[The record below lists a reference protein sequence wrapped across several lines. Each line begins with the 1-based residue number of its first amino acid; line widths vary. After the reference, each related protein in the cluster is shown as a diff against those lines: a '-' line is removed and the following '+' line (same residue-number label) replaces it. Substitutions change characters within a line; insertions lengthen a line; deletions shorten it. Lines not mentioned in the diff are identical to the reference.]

1 MDDATDY
8 GLNTPQFMG
17 QQVKNFG
24 IEQIR
29 TLTKKQRRTKGFAF
43 NVPTGDSTN
52 DITLSGTA
60 RILLGINLIGASNKY
75 LNDIVSFQFKV
86 NNEIVIDQTNP
97 NFFLKTSLNAQ
108 EYYSIPR
115 PLSGTD
121 QITITFKN
129 SGAVETCYLQI
140 WYI

>member
-1 MDDATDY
+1 MDDNTDY

-60 RILLGINLIGASNKY
+60 RILLGINLVNQKNASFQ
-75 LNDIVSFQFKV
+75 DIVSFQFKV
-86 NNEIVIDQTNP
+86 NNEIVIDQTHP
-97 NFFLKTSLNAQ
+97 NFFLKSNLNAQ

-129 SGAVETCYLQI
+129 SGSVETCFLQI

>member
-1 MDDATDY
+1 MDDAIDY
-8 GLNTPQFMG
+8 GLNTPQFPG

-52 DITLSGTA
+52 DIQLSGTA
-60 RILLGINLIGASNKY
+60 RILLGINLIANSGNAIAN
-75 LNDIVSFQFKV
+75 ITSFQFKV

-97 NFFLKTSLNAQ
+97 NFFFKGYLNSQ

>member
-1 MDDATDY
+1 MDDALDY
-8 GLNTPQFMG
+8 GLNAPQFPG

-29 TLTKKQRRTKGFAF
+29 TLTKKQRRTKGFVF

-60 RILLGINLIGASNKY
+60 RILLGINLIGTSNTSFTQ
-75 LNDIVSFQFKV
+75 LQSFQFKV
-86 NNEIVIDQTNP
+86 NNEIVIDQTQP
-97 NFFLKTSLNAQ
+97 NFFLKTNLNAQ

-129 SGAVETCYLQI
+129 TGATEICFLQI

>member
-1 MDDATDY
+1 MADFDY

-17 QQVKNFG
+17 QQVKKNS
-24 IEQIR
+24 IEDIR
-29 TLTKKQRRTKGFAF
+29 TLTKKQRRTKGFRF
-43 NVPTGDSTN
+43 NAPTGDSTN

-60 RILLGINLIGASNKY
+60 RILLGINLIGTNNQSF
-75 LNDIVSFQFKV
+75 LDIISFQFKV
-86 NNEIVIDQTNP
+86 NNEIVIDQTDP
-97 NFFLKTSLNAQ
+97 NFFLKTSLNSE

-115 PLSGTD
+115 ALSGTD

-129 SGAVETCYLQI
+129 SGATEIANLQI

>member
-1 MDDATDY
+1 MADFDY
-8 GLNTPQFMG
+8 GLNTPQFPG
-17 QQVKNFG
+17 QQVKNNS
-24 IEQIR
+24 IEDIR
-29 TLTKKQRRTKGFAF
+29 TLTKKQRRTKGFTF

-60 RILLGINLIGASNKY
+60 RILLGINLVGITNSS
-75 LNDIVSFQFKV
+75 LVDIVSFQFKV
-86 NNEIVIDQTNP
+86 NNEIIIDQTNP
-97 NFFLKTSLNAQ
+97 NFFLKGNLQSQ

-115 PLSGTD
+115 ALSGTD

-129 SGAVETCYLQI
+129 SGATEICYLQI

>member
-1 MDDATDY
+1 MDDAIDY
-8 GLNTPQFMG
+8 GLNTPQFPG

-29 TLTKKQRRTKGFAF
+29 TLTKKQRRTKGFRF

-52 DITLSGTA
+52 DIQLSGTA
-60 RILLGINLIGASNKY
+60 RILLGINLIGVSNSY
-75 LNDIVSFQFKV
+75 FNNVVSFQFKV
-86 NNEIVIDQTNP
+86 NNEIVIDQTDP
-97 NFFLKTSLNAQ
+97 NFFLKTSLNSQ

-129 SGAVETCYLQI
+129 SGETEIANLQI